1 MCFAK
6 RVNTLT
12 IVFSLFIHERGNSKG
27 KKIINL
33 EEQSLFYKKIYA
45 AESDIQMGFL
55 ELYLLN
61 HCFQAQSSPL
71 RKQGQGAEMG

>member
-12 IVFSLFIHERGNSKG
+12 IVSSLFIHEQGNSKG
-27 KKIINL
+27 KKINL
-33 EEQSLFYKKIYA
+33 EEQSLFYKKTYA
-45 AESDIQMGFL
+45 AESDIQMNFL

-71 RKQGQGAEMG
+71 RKQGQGTEMG